1 MAGGADDQKVGME
14 FSSEDDD
21 VAHGMAGEN
30 MGHDLDAL
38 LLRQTFGARR
48 KMGRSRRSASRFSF
62 FTSPIVSGK
71 LQDLLDAND
80 VKHGAGLLGQAH
92 REGASFVGSFR
103 AVIGMKNDLE
113 NISIARLDNCGH
125 QSGARD
131 TAGSANRPA
140 PGSLVG
146 SGLGKR

>member
-38 LLRQTFGARR
+38 LLRQTFGAAQNGPIAAIG
-48 KMGRSRRSASRFSF
+48 KPLLVLYLADRF
-62 FTSPIVSGK
+62 GK
-71 LQDLLDAND
+71 LRDLLDAND

-92 REGASFVGSFR
+92 REGESFVGSFR

-113 NISIARLDNCGH
+113 HL
-125 QSGARD
+125 
-131 TAGSANRPA
+131 NR
-140 PGSLVG
+140 SL
-146 SGLGKR
+146 